1 MNVSP
6 GYKLT
11 CSATGIP
18 PIYVT
23 LMMNSTVL
31 VNTTNTASI
40 RVYDG
45 GKYTCVA
52 TDKYGTDAR
61 DVEVSVLGEFLN
73 DFRRIP

>member
-1 MNVSP
+1 
-6 GYKLT
+6 
-11 CSATGIP
+11 
-18 PIYVT
+18 
-23 LMMNSTVL
+23 MMNSTVL